1 MFIWQRFKYETLFIT
16 TVEQCEEMLNKYLED
31 TQNVTAYDTEST
43 GLNIIKDVPFLI
55 GFGFG
60 NYIYAVESTP
70 QNQEVYEAFVNTM
83 YLIMSLADRSFA
95 HNAKFDWHMMYNLT
109 KEEIPS
115 NINLADSQTVVRLT
129 SYTDDML
136 SKSLE
141 SVGAKYVHPNAKEAG
156 KAIKLEIKR
165 INGERKKVVMEE
177 YKEKGMAKS
186 TGVAFGKLWE
196 AYKHGSTRVKYIRHE
211 WEDLFEWIDERYTE
225 ANYYDVYLEK
235 PNLLIYYL
243 FDDVAIVL
251 EYLKKAL
258 PALIQVDRDLKTFNR
273 ECKLISIVGR
283 MERVGFKLD
292 IDYLIGCY
300 YLMQG
305 YQQDVYQQLWDLT
318 GIQGL
323 SVGQHKV
330 IMDLFRNKYQV
341 VLTKADNG
349 TLKKVQNGDAGLVS
363 DIIRK
368 LRTVDKW
375 LSTYVI
381 GLLNQSIDGRLHPS
395 VDNAGAVSGRVSSNF
410 QQMPRDALFSNI
422 TKSDKKGAFELYNP
436 RKAIIADDD
445 YLLVFFDYSQQE
457 LRVQA
462 YYTLLYGLGDR
473 NLCRAYM
480 PFECYTLDSENNKR
494 LFNFKNPDDI
504 QNFGDYEWYQ
514 MEDDKPW
521 EPTDVHSATTFQA
534 FPEVEQYASYDEE
547 SPEYAKFYQMRSYG
561 KIANFLKNYG
571 GGKGALIAQ
580 LDIDEETADKLDKA
594 YYRAFPGILDYQKGT
609 QAEASQFG
617 FTDNLY
623 GRRYYM
629 QDSSYFYKLANYRV
643 QGSSADMIK
652 DVEVRTAHLTE
663 GTKSSFVMPIHDE
676 VAFRIH
682 KSELHLIDEID
693 EIMKEIKEVPWV
705 PMKVGIEWSNT
716 SWADVH
722 PYRGLERLGEDLK

>member
-1 MFIWQRFKYETLFIT
+1 MFIWQRLGYDTHFIT
-16 TVEQCEEMLNKYLED
+16 DIEGCDNMLETYMEAP
-31 TQNVTAYDTEST
+31 QNITAYDTEST
-43 GLNIIKDVPFLI
+43 GLNIITDIPFLL

-60 NYIYAVESTP
+60 NHVFVVDTTP
-70 QNQEVYEAFVNTM
+70 SNQEVYKHFVNNM
-83 YLIMSLADRSFA
+83 YTIMRLADRNFA
-95 HNAKFDWHMMYNLT
+95 HNAKFDWHMMHNLT
-109 KEEIPS
+109 KEPIPKD
-115 NINLADSQTVVRLT
+115 INLADSQTVVRLT
-129 SYTDDML
+129 SYADDML

-141 SVGAKYVHPNAKEAG
+141 TVGAKYVHPTAKEAG
-156 KAIKLEIKR
+156 KAIKLEMKAIKA
-165 INGERKKVVMEE
+165 ERKAEVQAM
-177 YKEKGMAKS
+177 YKEEMFPKWKIP
-186 TGVAFGKLWE
+186 FGKVWE
-196 AYKHGSTRVKYIRHE
+196 AYNHSSKRVKYITHE
-211 WEDLFEWIDERYTE
+211 WEEIFEWIDIWYQEP
-225 ANYYDVYLEK
+225 NYYDVYLRK
-235 PNLLIYYL
+235 PNLLIFYL
-243 FDDVAIVL
+243 YDDVVIVL

-258 PALIQVDRDLKTFNR
+258 SALVQVDKDLQVFNR
-273 ECKLISIVGR
+273 ECKLISIVGL

-292 IDYLIGCY
+292 IEYLISCY
-300 YLMQG
+300 HLMLA
-305 YQQDVYQQLWDLT
+305 YQAETYQKLWDLT
-318 GIQGL
+318 GIPDL

-330 IMDLFRNKYQV
+330 IMDLFRNKYQT

-349 TLKKVQNGDAGLVS
+349 TLKKVTNPEAKKVS
-363 DIIRK
+363 EIIRK

-381 GLLNQSIDGRLHPS
+381 GLLNQAENGRLHPS

-410 QQMPRDALFSNI
+410 QQMPRDALMSNI
-422 TKSDKKGAFELYNP
+422 SKEDKADAYELFNP
-436 RKAIIADDD
+436 RKAIIADED
-445 YLLVFFDYSQQE
+445 YLLVYFDYSQQE

-480 PFECYTLDSENNKR
+480 PFECYRIEDGQDIA
-494 LFNFKNPDDI
+494 FDYKNPDHI
-504 QNFGDYEWYQ
+504 KNFEQYDWFQ
-514 MEDDKPW
+514 LEDHAIW
-521 EPTDVHSATTFQA
+521 VPTDVHSATTFQA

-547 SPEYAKFYQMRSYG
+547 SPEYAQFYQMRSYG

-571 GGKGALIAQ
+571 GGKGALIEQ

-609 QAEASQFG
+609 QREASQFG

-652 DVEVRTAHLTE
+652 DVEVRTAHLVE

-682 KSELHLIDEID
+682 KSELHLIDQID

-716 SWADVH
+716 SWAEVH
-722 PYRGLERLGEDLK
+722 PYRGLEKLKEDLK